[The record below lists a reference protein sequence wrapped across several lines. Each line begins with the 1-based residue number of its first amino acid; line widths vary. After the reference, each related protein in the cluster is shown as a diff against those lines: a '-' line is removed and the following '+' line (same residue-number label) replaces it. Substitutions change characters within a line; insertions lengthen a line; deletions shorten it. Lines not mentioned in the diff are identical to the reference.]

1 MQNHEFWVFVHIVLF
16 VYWLGADVGVFVLAR
31 RAKDPTLAFSQR
43 SLLLEMAMKIDFTP
57 RIAFVLMLPVGVQLA
72 WNLGLLHSSALLP
85 AMAWAVAGFWLAL
98 VLVVARNPAAS
109 PLLQRVLSAWL
120 LILATA
126 MFTASALGMWTD
138 TLLSVP
144 WLTGKLALYGVICLL
159 ALGIDYA
166 FKPVGAGFAE
176 LAARGSSEQL
186 EARISSGIDAT
197 IRVVVALY
205 LALLL
210 AAFLGTV
217 KPLG

>member
-1 MQNHEFWVFVHIVLF
+1 MQIHEFWVFVHILLF
-16 VYWLGADVGVFVLAR
+16 VYWLGADLGVFVLAR
-31 RAKDPTLAFSQR
+31 RAKDPSLAFSQR

-72 WNLGLLHSSALLP
+72 WNMGLLHPSALLP
-85 AMAWAVAGFWLAL
+85 AITWAVAGFWLAL
-98 VLVVARNPAAS
+98 VIGLARNPAAS
-109 PLLQRVLSAWL
+109 PLLHRLLSAWL
-120 LILATA
+120 LMLAT
-126 MFTASALGMWTD
+126 MLFTASALGVWTD
-138 TLLSVP
+138 ALTSAP
-144 WLTGKLALYGVICLL
+144 WLSAKLALYAVICLL

-205 LALLL
+205 VALLL

>member
-1 MQNHEFWVFVHIVLF
+1 MQSHEFWVFVHILLF
-16 VYWLGADVGVFVLAR
+16 VYWLGADLGVFVLAR
-31 RAKDPTLAFSQR
+31 RAKDPALGFSQR
-43 SLLLEMAMKIDFTP
+43 SLLLEMALKIDFTP

-72 WNLGLLHSSALLP
+72 WNLGLLHPSALLP
-85 AMAWAVAGFWLAL
+85 AITWVVAGLWLAL
-98 VLVVARNPAAS
+98 VLVLARNPAAS
-109 PLLQRVLSAWL
+109 ALLHRLLSAWL
-120 LILATA
+120 LVLAAT
-126 MFTASALGMWTD
+126 MFTASALGLWTD
-138 TLLSVP
+138 ALVSSP
-144 WLTGKLALYGVICLL
+144 WLSGKLALYGVICLL

-176 LAARGSSEQL
+176 LAEHGSSEEL

-205 LALLL
+205 VALLL